1 MYKKILVPLD
11 GSELAET
18 VLPHIEAIALAPEAE
33 VVLLRVLPA
42 TGVLPTTAE
51 AERNAARESLERAKK
66 RLQEK
71 GIEARITI
79 RHGEDAAVEITDY
92 AEVNDVD
99 LIAMSTHG
107 RSGVSRW
114 IFGSVAEKVL
124 RGTNKPILLIRA
136 PGISARG
143 FPIKITPFPKV

>member
-1 MYKKILVPLD
+1 VYKKILVPLD

-18 VLPHIEAIALAPEAE
+18 VLSHIETIALAHEAE
-33 VVLLRVLPA
+33 VILLRVLPA
-42 TGVLPTTAE
+42 TGVLPATAE
-51 AERNAARESLERAKK
+51 AERKAARESLDRAKK

-71 GIEARITI
+71 GINARTTI
-79 RHGEDAAVEITDY
+79 RHGEDAATEITDY

-136 PGISARG
+136 PGISASG
-143 FPIKITPFPKV
+143 LPIKITPFPKV

>member
-1 MYKKILVPLD
+1 MYNKILVPLD

-18 VLPHIEAIALAPEAE
+18 VLSHVEAIAHEAE
-33 VVLLRVLPA
+33 VILLRVLPA
-42 TGVLPTTAE
+42 TGVLPATAE
-51 AERNAARESLERAKK
+51 AERSAARESLERAKK
-66 RLQEK
+66 RLQQK
-71 GIEARITI
+71 GINARTTI
-79 RHGEDAAVEITDY
+79 RHGEDAALEITDY

-124 RGTNKPILLIRA
+124 RGTNKPILLVRA
-136 PGISARG
+136 PGISKTGLPLATEL
-143 FPIKITPFPKV
+143 KL

>member
-18 VLPHIEAIALAPEAE
+18 VLSHVEALTPEAE
-33 VVLLRVLPA
+33 MILLRVLPA
-42 TGVLPTTAE
+42 TGVLPATAE
-51 AERNAARESLERAKK
+51 AERSAAQESLERAKE

-71 GIEARITI
+71 GIKAHTTI
-79 RHGEDAAVEITDY
+79 RHGEDAAGEITDY

-107 RSGVSRW
+107 RSGVGRW

-124 RGTNKPILLIRA
+124 RGTNKPILLVRV
-136 PGISARG
+136 PGISKTGLPLA
-143 FPIKITPFPKV
+143 PELKL